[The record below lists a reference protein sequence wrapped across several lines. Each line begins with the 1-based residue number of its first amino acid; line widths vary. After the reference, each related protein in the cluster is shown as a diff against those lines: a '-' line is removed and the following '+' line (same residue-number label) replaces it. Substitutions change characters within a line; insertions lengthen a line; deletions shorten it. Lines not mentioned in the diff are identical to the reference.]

1 MSFTTDNNH
10 TSDNNFINPS
20 TDNDKSITDSNN
32 SNQILWRNHDAN
44 NNSQIVTNSNQ
55 IFEQDG
61 NADSVVNFDVDII
74 TDHMKGDQY

>member
-74 TDHMKGDQY
+74 IDHMKGDQ

>member
-10 TSDNNFINPS
+10 NSDNNFINPS

-32 SNQILWRNHDAN
+32 SNQILWRNHDVN

-74 TDHMKGDQY
+74 IDHMKGDQ